1 MSHLKLEAN
10 CGVKV
15 NEVTVDNYG
24 ELPDLTK
31 TSKSNDI
38 CFTFNGTT
46 SGVRVPEG
54 ADFIADDREGLTLC
68 DATSAC
74 FAMNMPWN
82 KLDITTYSWQ
92 KVLGGEGAH
101 GVLILSPRAVERL
114 ESFTPSNRPLPKI
127 FRMVKKGKVD
137 TAIFQGSTINTPS
150 MLCVEDYLS
159 ALEWA
164 DANGGVDGL
173 IQKSMD
179 NLNAIENFVDEND
192 FIDFLAKDP
201 ATRSNTSVCL
211 TLDLAGDEIK
221 KFVSLLDSEHVAY
234 DIGGYRDA
242 PPSIRIWC
250 GSTVETSDVEALLPW
265 LKWAYEEVKGN

>member
-1 MSHLKLEAN
+1 
-10 CGVKV
+10 
-15 NEVTVDNYG
+15 
-24 ELPDLTK
+24 
-31 TSKSNDI
+31 
-38 CFTFNGTT
+38 
-46 SGVRVPEG
+46 
-54 ADFIADDREGLTLC
+54 
-68 DATSAC
+68 
-74 FAMNMPWN
+74 
-82 KLDITTYSWQ
+82 
-92 KVLGGEGAH
+92 
-101 GVLILSPRAVERL
+101 
-114 ESFTPSNRPLPKI
+114 
-127 FRMVKKGKVD
+127 MVKKGKVD
-137 TAIFQGSTINTPS
+137 TAIFLESTINTPS